1 MADALVAVII
11 PSHDGVREGNVR
23 RLLDDLERQ
32 TPRPAEVHVV
42 TGVSPSG
49 RARNAGARRARA
61 DVFLFLDDDVRLGH
75 DRAIETMTALL
86 EDRRIGMAGASQL
99 LAPDAS
105 RFERAASR
113 QIRRSTS
120 AVVETPTDSDFVTTA
135 CCAIR
140 QEVFW
145 RLGGFNEE
153 IPRGVD
159 PEFRARVRAAGL
171 RTVVAP
177 RTWYYHPMPATLGG
191 LCRTF
196 FRNGQLSA
204 EAVSRVPW
212 AALENPDGH
221 VVQFV
226 PRRGA
231 AYRAARHAARFV
243 GALVTFRWIGLAA
256 QASYAAGFLS
266 HRLGLRTAP
275 PIVGHSGAA
284 AVKPDSRGGPAS

>member
-1 MADALVAVII
+1 M
-11 PSHDGVREGNVR
+11 
-23 RLLDDLERQ
+23 
-32 TPRPAEVHVV
+32 V
-42 TGVSPSG
+42 TGVSPNG
-49 RARNAGARRARA
+49 RARNTGARRARA
-61 DVFLFLDDDVRLGH
+61 DVLLFLDDDVRLGH
-75 DRAIETMTALL
+75 DRTIEMLAVLL
-86 EDRRIGMAGASQL
+86 EESQIGMAGASQL

-120 AVVETPTDSDFVTTA
+120 PLVEKPTDSDFVTTA

-171 RTVVAP
+171 RTTVAP
-177 RTWYYHPMPATLGG
+177 HTWYYHPMPSNLRR

-204 EAVSRVPW
+204 EAVCRMPA

-221 VVQFV
+221 VAQFV

-231 AYRAARHAARFV
+231 PYRAVRHAGSLVA
-243 GALVTFRWIGLAA
+243 GLVTFRWIGLAA
-256 QASYAAGFLS
+256 QASYAAGYLS
-266 HRLGLRTAP
+266 HRLRLRAP
-275 PIVGHSGAA
+275 RILRHAGVA
-284 AVKPDSRGGPAS
+284 AVKPDGRGGPAS

>member
-1 MADALVAVII
+1 MAVIV
-11 PSHDGVREGNVR
+11 PSHDGVRDGNLR
-23 RLLDDLERQ
+23 RLLDDIERQ
-32 TPRPAEVHVV
+32 TRRPAEVHVV

-61 DVFLFLDDDVRLGH
+61 DVLLFLDDDVRLGH
-75 DRAIETMTALL
+75 DRTIETMTAML
-86 EDRRIGMAGASQL
+86 EDPRIGMAGASQL

-105 RFERAASR
+105 RFERTASR

-120 AVVETPTDSDFVTTA
+120 VVVEKPTDSDFVTTA

-171 RTVVAP
+171 RTTVAP
-177 RTWYYHPMPATLGG
+177 RTWYYHPMPATFGR

-204 EAVSRVPW
+204 EAVHRMPG

-221 VVQFV
+221 VAQFV

-231 AYRAARHAARFV
+231 AYRATRHAAWFV
-243 GALVTFRWIGLAA
+243 AALVTLRWIGLAA
-256 QASYAAGFLS
+256 QASYAAGYLL
-266 HRLGLRTAP
+266 HRLRLRTAP
-275 PIVGHSGAA
+275 PIPRHGGVA
-284 AVKPDSRGGPAS
+284 AVKPDGRGGPAS